1 MKLTIKE
8 LEKLESALSR
18 EVKSSFDEA
27 MTFDYDS
34 PEWIDG
40 HTEYYPEYKGA
51 SSLSDDFDKT
61 TKLYKLLLRV
71 LEEKN
76 RLEKAR
82 VENYELSSFV
92 SKVMVE
98 IPKQIRD
105 EGWVFNKETKEY
117 ELLDEHLQF
126 LHKFNGEGI
135 WLERNYE

>member
-8 LEKLESALSR
+8 LEKLEDALER
-18 EVKSSFDEA
+18 EIKVSFDEA
-27 MTFDYDS
+27 MTFHYDS

-82 VENYELSSFV
+82 LDNYELVAFV

-98 IPKQIRD
+98 IPKQIKD
-105 EGWVFNKETKEY
+105 EGWVWNEKNKQY
-117 ELLDEHLQF
+117 ELHDKRLDIIHNM
-126 LHKFNGEGI
+126 NGEI
-135 WLERNYE
+135 EYL

>member
-18 EVKSSFDEA
+18 EVQSSFDEA

-98 IPKQIRD
+98 IPKQIKD
-105 EGWVFNKETKEY
+105 EGWIFNKETKEY
-117 ELLDEHLQF
+117 ELIDERLQ
-126 LHKFNGEGI
+126 LLRKFNGEGI
-135 WLERNYE
+135 WLDRKL

>member
-18 EVKSSFDEA
+18 EVQSSFDEA

-117 ELLDEHLQF
+117 ELIDERLQ
-126 LHKFNGEGI
+126 LLRKFNGEGI
-135 WLERNYE
+135 WLDRKL

>member
-8 LEKLESALSR
+8 LEKLEDALER
-18 EVKSSFDEA
+18 EIKVSFDEA
-27 MTFDYDS
+27 MTFHYDS
-34 PEWIDG
+34 PEWIDR

-98 IPKQIRD
+98 IQKQIRD

>member
-18 EVKSSFDEA
+18 EVQSSFDEA

-71 LEEKN
+71 LEEKD

-82 VENYELSSFV
+82 LDNYELVAFV
-92 SKVMVE
+92 REVMVN
-98 IPKQIRD
+98 IKKQIKD
-105 EGWVFNKETKEY
+105 EGWIFNKETKEY
-117 ELLDEHLQF
+117 ELIDERLQ
-126 LHKFNGEGI
+126 LLRKFNGEGI
-135 WLERNYE
+135 WLDRKL

>member
-1 MKLTIKE
+1 MKLTIRE

-18 EVKSSFDEA
+18 EVQSSFDEA
-27 MTFDYDS
+27 MTFDY
-34 PEWIDG
+34 EGAEVIAG
-40 HTEYYPEYKGA
+40 HTEYYPA
-51 SSLSDDFDKT
+51 SKDARSLSDNFNKT

-71 LEEKN
+71 MEEKN
-76 RLEKAR
+76 RLEE
-82 VENYELSSFV
+82 VVQDNYEIRSFV

-126 LHKFNGEGI
+126 LHKFNGKGI

>member
-8 LEKLESALSR
+8 LEKLENALER
-18 EVKSSFDEA
+18 EVKVSFDEA
-27 MTFDYDS
+27 MTFHYDS
-34 PEWIDG
+34 PEFIDG

-71 LEEKN
+71 LEEKD

-82 VENYELSSFV
+82 LDNYELVSFV

-98 IPKQIRD
+98 IPKQIKD
-105 EGWVFNKETKEY
+105 EGWVWNEKNKQY
-117 ELLDEHLQF
+117 ELHDKELNIIHNM
-126 LHKFNGEGI
+126 NGEI
-135 WLERNYE
+135 QYL